1 MKISIDYKDNT
12 NFVTGLCGMAAVL
25 VVLLHSG
32 GAGLRETG
40 QFTNNFVD
48 FCRNAIYIFLV
59 VSGYRSAISFR
70 NQGSNFRN
78 YLARRFLRI
87 APLYYFWIVVTCLSG
102 LTASYWLNEFGSQV
116 NAYNL
121 IMHFSFLSF
130 LDYRVTN
137 TLIGVEWMIP
147 IQMFYYLLIPIMMR
161 FCNYYIKTTSNIV
174 YLFICLFVYLFICL
188 LYFMSEDNDSDFGF
202 KLSYF

>member
-87 APLYYFWIVVTCLSG
+87 APL
-102 LTASYWLNEFGSQV
+102 
-116 NAYNL
+116 
-121 IMHFSFLSF
+121 
-130 LDYRVTN
+130 
-137 TLIGVEWMIP
+137 
-147 IQMFYYLLIPIMMR
+147 
-161 FCNYYIKTTSNIV
+161 
-174 YLFICLFVYLFICL
+174 
-188 LYFMSEDNDSDFGF
+188 
-202 KLSYF
+202 